1 MPKQIKNSKLI
12 ENLDSM
18 MPTGYNKSAES
29 IASKSS
35 HAMAQC
41 TSVTKNSSMCMCT
54 MDSVR
59 SGLPSK
65 SKDNANFM
73 CDSLDM

>member
-1 MPKQIKNSKLI
+1 MQKQIKNFKLI

-18 MPTGYNKSAES
+18 MPTGYNKSAVS
-29 IASKSS
+29 TASKSS

-41 TSVTKNSSMCMCT
+41 TSVTTNSSICMCT
-54 MDSVR
+54 MGSVR

-65 SKDNANFM
+65 SKDNVHFM